1 MATAAVATKERKST
15 PNPVVAKAVA
25 GAKTPNQR
33 VQEYAPLVKRTAH
46 HLMVNL
52 PSSVR
57 IDDLIQAG
65 MIGLLEAL
73 DRYDASHGAQ
83 FETYAAQRIRGAMLD
98 ELRQNDCMPRSSRR
112 GMRNIEKVVSALQQ
126 ELGRAPNGR
135 EIADALSVPL
145 AEYQQMLQEA
155 HGYQVIFYEDFED
168 GEENAFLD
176 LRSSESANPL
186 EALGDSNMRS
196 ALIGAIDQL
205 PERERLLMSLY
216 YEQDLNYR
224 EIGAVLGIT
233 ESRVCQL
240 HRQAITRLR
249 GQLKDH

>member
-1 MATAAVATKERKST
+1 
-15 PNPVVAKAVA
+15 
-25 GAKTPNQR
+25 
-33 VQEYAPLVKRTAH
+33 
-46 HLMVNL
+46 
-52 PSSVR
+52 
-57 IDDLIQAG
+57 
-65 MIGLLEAL
+65 
-73 DRYDASHGAQ
+73 
-83 FETYAAQRIRGAMLD
+83 
-98 ELRQNDCMPRSSRR
+98 
-112 GMRNIEKVVSALQQ
+112 MRNIEKVVSALQQ